1 MIGSLQQPYPL
12 QGVSD
17 GHMKKLC
24 QVLWNWEL
32 CETCQNGQPC
42 RGPKCPWRRSS
53 RLEAFFGFYK
63 EVTSSYV
70 PELLFGSQP
79 ALRSHD
85 DVCDIIRFL
94 KSQQGATRSELT
106 VQYFSRRA
114 KDSELPPIADQ
125 HRAFNIAVKIMSMVT
140 CSAENQPSGLLE
152 LGTQP
157 LPWHDDTS
165 FASFITRAF
174 PRVDIGDLEIKDNSG
189 KTTDVKSAITARGVK
204 KIAALS
210 FQGTDDLRNHLRLD
224 ARNGAVEIYH
234 YTSVL
239 KEHLMA
245 SQSQQGFVAN
255 IPNQICI
262 EVLHSLQMIL
272 FPFDSD
278 SEFILR
284 GLVSNESSDPDCI
297 HFDFAAYGE
306 DNICYSY
313 FGSRLMELY
322 EEVKNPTPRGFVERW
337 FERKSGARYAM
348 MATLVGVLI
357 AVILGMLSLAVGIF
371 QAWVAYEAWK
381 HPVVSG
387 VES

>member
-85 DVCDIIRFL
+85 DVCDITRFL

-189 KTTDVKSAITARGVK
+189 KTTDVKSAITARRVK
-204 KIAALS
+204 KTAALS
-210 FQGTDDLRNHLRLD
+210 FRGTDDLRNHLRLD
-224 ARNGAVEIYH
+224 ARNGVVEIYH

-245 SQSQQGFVAN
+245 SQSQQGFV
-255 IPNQICI
+255 
-262 EVLHSLQMIL
+262 
-272 FPFDSD
+272 
-278 SEFILR
+278 
-284 GLVSNESSDPDCI
+284 
-297 HFDFAAYGE
+297 
-306 DNICYSY
+306 Y
-313 FGSRLMELY
+313 FGSGLMELY

>member
-1 MIGSLQQPYPL
+1 MIGSLQRPYPL
-12 QGVSD
+12 QGVND
-17 GHMKKLC
+17 GHLKKLC

-32 CETCQNGQPC
+32 CETCQSGQPC
-42 RGPKCPWRRSS
+42 RGPRCPWRRSS
-53 RLEAFFGFYK
+53 RLEPFFDFYK

-94 KSQQGATRSELT
+94 KNQQDATRSELT
-106 VQYFSRRA
+106 DQYFSRRA

-157 LPWHDDTS
+157 LPWRDDTS

-174 PRVDIGDLEIKDNSG
+174 PSVDIGDLEIKDNWG
-189 KTTDVKSAITARGVK
+189 KTTDVKSAITARRLK

-210 FQGTDDLRNHLRLD
+210 FRGTDDLRNHLRLD
-224 ARNGAVEIYH
+224 ARNGVVEIYH

-239 KEHLMA
+239 KENLMA
-245 SQSQQGFVAN
+245 SQSQQGFVLVSK
-255 IPNQICI
+255 
-262 EVLHSLQMIL
+262 ES
-272 FPFDSD
+272 FDSD
-278 SEFILR
+278 
-284 GLVSNESSDPDCI
+284 CI
-297 HFDFAAYGE
+297 HYDFAAYGE

-322 EEVKNPTPRGFVERW
+322 EEVKNPTPRGFVEKW

-381 HPVVSG
+381 HPVASG
-387 VES
+387 VGS